1 MSSPET
7 FDATLRRRVAAA
19 LGDAYELRAELGRG
33 GFAVVYAAYDR
44 QLKRDVAV
52 KVLRPE
58 LADSPTVR
66 GRFRREAEAIARL
79 RHPHIVPIYA
89 VGEEQDL
96 AWFIMPLVL
105 GESLRATL
113 ERTPRLPIPE
123 VRRILREAAGA
134 LAAAHRA
141 GVVHRDIKPDNIM
154 LDSEERRVL
163 LMDFGI
169 AKALE
174 PDASGARTQTGVVVG
189 TPHYMSPE
197 QASGERQLDARSDL
211 YSLGVVG
218 YQMLAGEVPFT
229 GATVAAILVKQV
241 SDEAPPVTRKRAD
254 CPANLA
260 AAVQRCLAKAPEARF
275 ASAED
280 LLRVLAAAD
289 TPVTTAARRSS
300 GAALFGVADPRRR
313 FRWLLLGVAAAVGA
327 LAVVDAVRGRV
338 LLAPLGLLVA
348 IGVVAARYG
357 RLWTAGYSWRDLLG
371 GTTAGGPS
379 SSPVPP
385 DSAEFGPHAAAIHQ
399 ARTDRAAIVAAVQ
412 RLTRSERALVE
423 DVRPLVDALLA
434 QAADVARQLFT
445 LERQLDPGPDEIDRR
460 VATTRAEPPSPGRDQ
475 RLAVLERRRD
485 AIVALLGRRDTLAAL
500 LTGLLAG
507 IGDVRVELDG
517 AMSGGVAAVAERARG
532 RLLAAA
538 PGAVSPPSGGSPAA
552 PSRR

>member
-7 FDATLRRRVAAA
+7 FDTALRRRVAAA
-19 LGDAYELRAELGRG
+19 LGDAYELGAELGRG
-33 GFAVVYAAYDR
+33 GFAVVYAAQDR
-44 QLKRDVAV
+44 GLKRAVAV

-58 LADSPTVR
+58 LADTPAVR

-96 AWFIMPLVL
+96 AWFIMPLVQ

-113 ERTPRLPIPE
+113 ERTLRLPVPE

-134 LAAAHRA
+134 LAVAHKA

-154 LDSEERRVL
+154 LDGEERRVL

-174 PDASGARTQTGVVVG
+174 PDTISARTQTGVVVG

-211 YSLGVVG
+211 YSLGVVA

-229 GATVAAILVKQV
+229 GATVAAILIKQV
-241 SDEAPPVTRKRAD
+241 SDEAPPVTRKRPD
-254 CPANLA
+254 CPADLA
-260 AAVQRCLAKAPEARF
+260 AAVQRCLAKAPDARW

-280 LLRVLAAAD
+280 LVRALTAGE
-289 TPVTTAARRSS
+289 TPVTTEARRSS

-313 FRWLLLGVAAAVGA
+313 FRWLVLGAAVVVGVLIVADALRGSVLFAPVGVLVAAG
-327 LAVVDAVRGRV
+327 
-338 LLAPLGLLVA
+338 
-348 IGVVAARYG
+348 IVAAQYG

-371 GTTAGGPS
+371 RASAGGPS

-399 ARTDRAAIVAAVQ
+399 ARTDRAVILAVVQ
-412 RLTRSERALVE
+412 RFPRAERAVVE
-423 DVRPLVDALLA
+423 DLRPLVDALLA
-434 QAADVARQLFT
+434 QAADVARLLYA

-460 VATTRAEPPSPGRDQ
+460 LATTRAEPASPGRDQ
-475 RLAVLERRRD
+475 RLAMLERRRE
-485 AIVALLGRRDTLAAL
+485 AIVALLARRERVAAL
-500 LTGLLAG
+500 LAGVLAG
-507 IGDVRVELDG
+507 IGRGRVELEG
-517 AMSGGVAAVAERARG
+517 AGGAGIVDAAGRARAVLG
-532 RLLAAA
+532 ALLN
-538 PGAVSPPSGGSPAA
+538 VSPPDGASP
-552 PSRR
+552 PPRPPR